1 MEGEIGVDALL
12 DYAIFQISS
21 TQNSYEALICNDGKI
36 EKLACGP
43 LDQLT
48 LHLPQVKGFQS
59 NSSGSS
65 FKLDLSKSFKGS
77 SWFTKFTLARFL
89 HIVNYPDAI
98 RSANAILN
106 EMSQLE
112 DTRRFHLTHYSKDHP
127 GHSGGITSGGHLKNV
142 GSTQNIKVET
152 GSSDVTKNEL
162 LRAMELRL
170 TVLKEEL
177 AASFNRAAGATLSV
191 KQISDL
197 AAFSQHFEVRDLR
210 DPLSKYLS
218 LIQEDQVV
226 ELSVEKMISDDTRK
240 DSEVV
245 AEEIHPSSPESGKA
259 KPLHVG
265 ISPAKIAQAERQSSI
280 EGDSS
285 ESSDE
290 DQTITERSRPIM
302 RSVTP
307 RRSASPMRRIQI
319 GRSGSRRSTALT
331 IKSLSYYPA
340 RERITLNRD
349 VDDNNSGDEEAHQ
362 PVKKPENTVRRMS
375 VQEAI
380 SLFESKQKDQNLD
393 VQKRRAS
400 GEVSLSTNK
409 VVLRRWSSGMSDSLT
424 CSQEN
429 ASEDVSPNNHADL
442 VPEAGD
448 NIATDVMVES
458 NISPGNLNATASET
472 AQITESSE
480 TEIMISPSKDSPAEL
495 VTSQAEEVD
504 DKATMSAEWSR
515 QKEEE
520 LNQMLMKMM
529 ESRTGKYRG
538 TKSGSS
544 GSLSTSNEQ
553 RGGFYSQYKEK
564 RDEKLRAGNVKK
576 HSSMEAQL
584 KVLQET
590 LKPSKAEAA
599 SKSGVAIKKLDSPSN
614 SQRPRRN
621 SSPPVLHKN
630 EVSKTAAPRK
640 ASPKSSPVPT
650 TRGSWSSG
658 PLQKASGNQP
668 AKSSPRVSSA
678 NNTLSRRKFQSTS
691 PTSPSPKTERP
702 LRQPKGKPEAKTDA
716 KPTIKSQGEKKPKT
730 TTNTNKS
737 VKTKAQSASGDDSGS
752 AAAKPSFYNKVTKKS
767 SVVPLEAK
775 PFLKKGT
782 GIGSGV
788 GPVINKTRVTQSDN
802 SSKKSDS
809 TSQAEEKEPAP
820 ETIETTAKVLEVDLA
835 QQANDVDANLVT
847 SLDNDLNLEKTEN
860 MDQSLAEVDDGLK
873 NSVELPV
880 AEIQPDED
888 ISISSAAW
896 VEVEHQ
902 EVSAAYETGLSKVSV
917 STALEPPL
925 LSSPR
930 VRHSLSQMLQAD
942 NNEPDIIEWGNA
954 ENPPALIYHKDAP
967 KGLKRL
973 LKFARKSKGEANV
986 TGWASPSVFSEGE
999 DDTEDS
1005 KAANKNLDQSRKT
1018 ALQARKSMLGEG
1030 LHDGSSSKRTM
1041 EYHGVHNALAGS
1053 EKFQKGQVS
1062 STTTSTK
1069 AARSFFS
1076 LSTFRSSKSN
1086 ETKPR

>member
-12 DYAIFQISS
+12 DYAIFQTSS
-21 TQNSYEALICNDGKI
+21 TQNSYEALICVDGKI

-43 LDQLT
+43 LDQLA

-59 NSSGSS
+59 SSSCNS

-89 HIVNYPDAI
+89 HIVNFPDAI

-106 EMSQLE
+106 EMSQLK
-112 DTRRFHLTHYSKDHP
+112 DTRRFHLTLYSKDHP
-127 GHSGGITSGGHLKNV
+127 DHSGGITSGGHLKNV
-142 GSTQNIKVET
+142 GSTQNIKIET

-170 TVLKEEL
+170 TVLKEEF
-177 AASFNRAAGATLSV
+177 AASFNRAAGSTLSV

-197 AAFSQHFEVRDLR
+197 AAFAQHFEVRDLR

-226 ELSVEKMISDDTRK
+226 DLSDENMISDDTRK

-245 AEEIHPSSPESGKA
+245 AEEIHPSSPVSGKA
-259 KPLHVG
+259 KPLNVG
-265 ISPAKIAQAERQSSI
+265 ISLAKIAQAERQSST
-280 EGDSS
+280 

-290 DQTITERSRPIM
+290 DQTITERSRPVM

-331 IKSLSYYPA
+331 IKSLSYFPA
-340 RERITLNRD
+340 RERSTLTRD

-400 GEVSLSTNK
+400 GEVCLSTNK

-424 CSQEN
+424 RSQEN
-429 ASEDVSPNNHADL
+429 ASEDVSQNNHADL
-442 VPEAGD
+442 VPEAGN
-448 NIATDVMVES
+448 NIVTDVMVES

-472 AQITESSE
+472 AQITESLE
-480 TEIMISPSKDSPAEL
+480 TEMMISPSKDSPVEL
-495 VTSQAEEVD
+495 LTSQAEEVD

-599 SKSGVAIKKLDSPSN
+599 SKSGGVIKKLDSSIN

-621 SSPPVLHKN
+621 SSPPVLHKK

-658 PLQKASGNQP
+658 PLPKASGNQP

-730 TTNTNKS
+730 ATNTNKS

-752 AAAKPSFYNKVTKKS
+752 AMAKPSFYNKVTKKS
-767 SVVPLEAK
+767 SVVPFEAK
-775 PFLKKGT
+775 PFSKKGA

-788 GPVINKTRVTQSDN
+788 GPVINKTKVTQSDN

-809 TSQAEEKEPAP
+809 TSQAEEKEPTP
-820 ETIETTAKVLEVDLA
+820 ETIESTAKVLEVDLA

-902 EVSAAYETGLSKVSV
+902 EVSTAYETGLSKVSV

-954 ENPPALIYHKDAP
+954 ENPPALIYHKDVP

-1030 LHDGSSSKRTM
+1030 LHDGSLSKRTV

-1053 EKFQKGQVS
+1053 ENFQKGQVS